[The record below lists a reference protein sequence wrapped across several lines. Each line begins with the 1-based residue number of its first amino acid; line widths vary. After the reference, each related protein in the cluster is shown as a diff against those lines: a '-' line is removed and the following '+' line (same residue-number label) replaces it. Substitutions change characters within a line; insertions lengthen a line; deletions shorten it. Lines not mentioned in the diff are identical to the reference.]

1 MVVKEKMIGGIQ
13 MLGPSGGKRNS
24 IRIVV
29 RNRDTLWR
37 PLGHDFEILSNLLFG
52 IGLV

>member
-13 MLGPSGGKRNS
+13 MLGPSGGQQNS
-24 IRIVV
+24 ILIVG
-29 RNRDTLWR
+29 RNRDTLGR
-37 PLGHDFEILSNLLFG
+37 PLGHDFAIVSNLLSC